1 MSFVLLNDADLV
13 TIHEIGKAILCL
25 VRDWCNRCGLH
36 GVSRRDVHNLVDLAD
51 LVERGVPL
59 DELAHLDE
67 FRIGSR
73 LVLGHYLH

>member
-1 MSFVLLNDADLV
+1 
-13 TIHEIGKAILCL
+13 
-25 VRDWCNRCGLH
+25 LH

>member
-51 LVERGVPL
+51 LVENECATKKSGTSRRVQNLISSSVAPL
-59 DELAHLDE
+59 
-67 FRIGSR
+67 S
-73 LVLGHYLH
+73 